1 MVASFTDIHHVPPGR
16 AWPRPPTEPVTS
28 DVLN

>member
-1 MVASFTDIHHVPPGR
+1 MAASFTDIHHVPRGR
-16 AWPRPPTEPVTS
+16 AWPRSPTQLVTS